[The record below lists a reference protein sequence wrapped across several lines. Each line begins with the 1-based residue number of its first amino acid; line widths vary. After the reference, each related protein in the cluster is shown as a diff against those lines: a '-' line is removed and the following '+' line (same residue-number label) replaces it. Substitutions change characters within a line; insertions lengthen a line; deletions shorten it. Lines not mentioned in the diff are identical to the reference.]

1 LRYNELAIIKDES
14 RENRNKNKYT
24 MGFLDDL
31 MKSTNKMI
39 DEMDSGSDN
48 SRGQSFLEKFWDKKN
63 ELQDA
68 KDSSYGDEKSS
79 ISKLLDLFNR
89 KGKDNDME
97 SW

>member
-1 LRYNELAIIKDES
+1 
-14 RENRNKNKYT
+14 

-31 MKSTNKMI
+31 IKSTSKMI

-48 SRGQSFLEKFWDKKN
+48 SRSQSFLDKFWDKRN

-68 KDSSYGDEKSS
+68 KDSTNGNEKSS
-79 ISKLLDLFNR
+79 ISKLLDLFNS

-97 SW
+97 PY

>member
-1 LRYNELAIIKDES
+1 
-14 RENRNKNKYT
+14 

-31 MKSTNKMI
+31 KNSTNKMI

-48 SRGQSFLEKFWDKKN
+48 SRSQSFLEKFWDKRN

-68 KDSSYGDEKSS
+68 KDSSFGNEKSN

-97 SW
+97 P

>member
-1 LRYNELAIIKDES
+1 
-14 RENRNKNKYT
+14 

-31 MKSTNKMI
+31 IKSTNKMI
-39 DEMDSGSDN
+39 DEIDTDSDK
-48 SRGQSFLEKFWDKKN
+48 SRSQLFLEKFWDKRN

-68 KDSSYGDEKSS
+68 KDSSYGKEKKT

-97 SW
+97 PY

>member
-1 LRYNELAIIKDES
+1 
-14 RENRNKNKYT
+14 

-31 MKSTNKMI
+31 MKSANKMI

-48 SRGQSFLEKFWDKKN
+48 SRGQSFLEKFWDKRN

-97 SW
+97 PWQKLNEKHY